1 MEIFESPK
9 IEKDFTFLKWFL
21 SVTTVMI
28 IGFGAFLFNL
38 AIQNQTH
45 IREALIEIKN
55 IKQVDRHIEGQI
67 DRIAQRFDALS
78 SDPVHGWGQRW
89 SRAEAI
95 RENERQDKKLDR
107 LENQTDRLQTALAE
121 LRVPLSK
128 IEAEHTSVL
137 SLLNSHVN
145 LPAHFD
151 AGNTLTLLQSKVENI
166 LEKLEQHDK
175 HRRGMME
182 GIVEQ

>member
-1 MEIFESPK
+1 MDSPK

-55 IKQVDRHIEGQI
+55 IKQI
-67 DRIAQRFDALS
+67 DQHMEERVNRILEKFDALS
-78 SDPVHGWGQRW
+78 HDPIHGWGQRW
-89 SRAEAI
+89 SRAEAM
-95 RENERQDKKLDR
+95 RENERQDKAIER
-107 LENQTDRLQTALAE
+107 LVDQFERVNQ

-128 IEAEHTSVL
+128 IEAEHTSL
-137 SLLNSHVN
+137 MTMLGSHMQ

-151 AGNTLTLLQSKVENI
+151 AGKTLILLQTKIENI
-166 LEKLEQHDK
+166 LQKLEEHDLK
-175 HRRGMME
+175 RTENVTHE
-182 GIVEQ
+182 N